1 MKAQSILNQIKE
13 IVGVKLSED
22 TAVKLEEVKLDNGTV
37 LVAEKFESGA
47 SVFIKSE
54 EEEIALPIGKYSL
67 EDGRELV
74 VKEEGLIESIGEV
87 KEEVEEKVEEEVE
100 ASSEETSEESVEET
114 ELEEDDKYV
123 SKEEFKKE
131 MGEIK
136 AMIEKLN
143 DHYKDKEKMQEET
156 VAENKEELSAEPTE
170 PLVHNPEAEE
180 KQKFEFHISSKSE
193 ETAMDRIYARIN
205 NN

>member
-37 LVAEKFESGA
+37 IVAEKFESGA

-100 ASSEETSEESVEET
+100 ASSEETSEESTEET
-114 ELEEDDKYV
+114 ELEEEEMQYV
-123 SKEEFKKE
+123 TKEEFNKA
-131 MGEIK
+131 MDEIK
-136 AMIEKLN
+136 AMI
-143 DHYKDKEKMQEET
+143 DKSSKEEMQEET

>member
-22 TAVKLEEVKLDNGTV
+22 TAVKLQEVKLDNGTII
-37 LVAEKFESGA
+37 VAEKFESGA

-87 KEEVEEKVEEEVE
+87 KEEVEEKIEEEVE
-100 ASSEETSEESVEET
+100 ASAEETSEEGTEET
-114 ELEEDDKYV
+114 ELEEEEMQYV
-123 SKEEFKKE
+123 TKEEFNKAID
-131 MGEIK
+131 EIK
-136 AMIEKLN
+136 AMI
-143 DHYKDKEKMQEET
+143 DKSSKEEMQEET

-180 KQKFEFHISSKSE
+180 KQKFEFHISPKNVD
-193 ETAMDRIYARIN
+193 TAMDRIYARIN

>member
-37 LVAEKFESGA
+37 IVAEKFESGA

-100 ASSEETSEESVEET
+100 ASAEETSEESTEET
-114 ELEEDDKYV
+114 ELEEEEMQYV
-123 SKEEFKKE
+123 TKEEFAKAVE
-131 MGEIK
+131 EIK
-136 AMIEKLN
+136 AMIEKMG
-143 DHYKDKEKMQEET
+143 YKDKEKMQEEPIS
-156 VAENKEELSAEPTE
+156 ENKEELSAEPTE

-180 KQKFEFHISSKSE
+180 KQKFEFHISSKNVD
-193 ETAMDRIYARIN
+193 TAMDRIYARIN

>member
-100 ASSEETSEESVEET
+100 ASEEETSEESVEET
-114 ELEEDDKYV
+114 ELEEEEMQYV
-123 SKEEFKKE
+123 TKEEFNKA
-131 MGEIK
+131 MDEIK
-136 AMIEKLN
+136 AMI
-143 DHYKDKEKMQEET
+143 DKSSKEEMQEET

>member
-22 TAVKLEEVKLDNGTV
+22 TAVKLEEVKLDNGTII
-37 LVAEKFESGA
+37 VAEKFESGA

-87 KEEVEEKVEEEVE
+87 KEEVEEKIKEEVE
-100 ASSEETSEESVEET
+100 ASAEETSEESTEET
-114 ELEEDDKYV
+114 ELEEEEMQYV
-123 SKEEFKKE
+123 TKEEFNKAID
-131 MGEIK
+131 EIK
-136 AMIEKLN
+136 AMI
-143 DHYKDKEKMQEET
+143 DKSSKEEMQEET
-156 VAENKEELSAEPTE
+156 VAENKEELSAEPAE

-180 KQKFEFHISSKSE
+180 KQKFEFHISSKNVD
-193 ETAMDRIYARIN
+193 TAMDRIYARIN

>member
-22 TAVKLEEVKLDNGTV
+22 TAVKLEEVKLDNGTII
-37 LVAEKFESGA
+37 VAEKFESGA

-100 ASSEETSEESVEET
+100 ASAEETSEEGTEET
-114 ELEEDDKYV
+114 ELEEEEMQYV
-123 SKEEFKKE
+123 TKEEFNKAID
-131 MGEIK
+131 EIK
-136 AMIEKLN
+136 AMI
-143 DHYKDKEKMQEET
+143 DKSSKEEMQEET

-180 KQKFEFHISSKSE
+180 KQKFEFHISSKNVD
-193 ETAMDRIYARIN
+193 TAMDRIYARIN

>member
-37 LVAEKFESGA
+37 IVAEKFESGA

-67 EDGRELV
+67 EDGRALV
-74 VKEEGLIESIGEV
+74 IKEEGLIESIGEI

-100 ASSEETSEESVEET
+100 ASSEENTEET
-114 ELEEDDKYV
+114 ELEEEEMQYV
-123 SKEEFKKE
+123 TKQEFAE
-131 MGEIK
+131 AVDEIK
-136 AMIEKLN
+136 AMIEKMG
-143 DHYKDKEKMQEET
+143 YEDKEEMQEET
-156 VAENKEELSAEPTE
+156 VAEVKEELSAEPTE

-180 KQKFEFHISSKSE
+180 KQKFEFHISSQSTD
-193 ETAMDRIYARIN
+193 TAMDRIYARIN

>member
-22 TAVKLEEVKLDNGTV
+22 TAVKLEEVKLDNGTII
-37 LVAEKFESGA
+37 VAEKFESGA

-74 VKEEGLIESIGEV
+74 VKEEGLIESIGDI

-100 ASSEETSEESVEET
+100 ASAEETSEESTEET
-114 ELEEDDKYV
+114 ELEEEEMQYV
-123 SKEEFKKE
+123 TKEEFNKAID
-131 MGEIK
+131 EIK
-136 AMIEKLN
+136 AMI
-143 DHYKDKEKMQEET
+143 DKSSKEEMQEET
-156 VAENKEELSAEPTE
+156 VAENKEELSAEPAE

-180 KQKFEFHISSKSE
+180 KQKFEFHISSKNVD
-193 ETAMDRIYARIN
+193 TAMDRIYARIN

>member
-37 LVAEKFESGA
+37 IVAEKFESGA

-74 VKEEGLIESIGEV
+74 IKEEGLIESIGEV

-100 ASSEETSEESVEET
+100 ASSEENTDET
-114 ELEEDDKYV
+114 ELEEEEMQYV
-123 SKEEFKKE
+123 TKQEFADAVD
-131 MGEIK
+131 EIK
-136 AMIEKLN
+136 AMIEKMG
-143 DHYKDKEKMQEET
+143 YKDKEEMQEET
-156 VAENKEELSAEPTE
+156 VAEVKEELSAVPTE

-180 KQKFEFHISSKSE
+180 KQKFEFHISSQKK

>member
-22 TAVKLEEVKLDNGTV
+22 TAIKLEEVKLDNGTV
-37 LVAEKFESGA
+37 IVAEKFESGA

-74 VKEEGLIESIGEV
+74 IKEEGLIESIGEI

-100 ASSEETSEESVEET
+100 ASSEENTDET
-114 ELEEDDKYV
+114 ELEEEEMQYV
-123 SKEEFKKE
+123 TKQEFADAVD
-131 MGEIK
+131 EIK
-136 AMIEKLN
+136 AMIEKMG
-143 DHYKDKEKMQEET
+143 YKDKEEMQEET
-156 VAENKEELSAEPTE
+156 VAENKEELSAVPTE

-180 KQKFEFHISSKSE
+180 KQKFEFHISSQSTD
-193 ETAMDRIYARIN
+193 TAMDRIYARIN

>member
-22 TAVKLEEVKLDNGTV
+22 TAVKLEEVKLDNGTII
-37 LVAEKFESGA
+37 VAEKFESGA

-74 VKEEGLIESIGEV
+74 VKEEGLIESIGDI

-100 ASSEETSEESVEET
+100 ASEEETD
-114 ELEEDDKYV
+114 LEEHEEKEEKMQYV
-123 SKEEFKKE
+123 TKEEFAKAVE
-131 MGEIK
+131 EIK
-136 AMIEKLN
+136 AMIEKMG
-143 DHYKDKEKMQEET
+143 YKDKEKMQEEPIS
-156 VAENKEELSAEPTE
+156 ENKEELSAEPTE

-180 KQKFEFHISSKSE
+180 KQKFEFHISSKNVD
-193 ETAMDRIYARIN
+193 TAMDRIYARIN

>member
-22 TAVKLEEVKLDNGTV
+22 TTVKLEEVKLDNGTV
-37 LVAEKFESGA
+37 IVAEKFESGA

-74 VKEEGLIESIGEV
+74 IKEEGLIESIGEV

-100 ASSEETSEESVEET
+100 ASSEETSEET

-131 MGEIK
+131 MDEVK

-143 DHYKDKEKMQEET
+143 DHYKDKEEMQEET
-156 VAENKEELSAEPTE
+156 VAENKEELSAVPTE

>member
-37 LVAEKFESGA
+37 IVAEKFESGA

-74 VKEEGLIESIGEV
+74 VKEEGLIESIGEA

-100 ASSEETSEESVEET
+100 ASSEETSEESTEET
-114 ELEEDDKYV
+114 ELEEEEMQYV
-123 SKEEFKKE
+123 TKEEFNKA
-131 MGEIK
+131 MDEIK
-136 AMIEKLN
+136 AMI
-143 DHYKDKEKMQEET
+143 DKSSKEEMQEET